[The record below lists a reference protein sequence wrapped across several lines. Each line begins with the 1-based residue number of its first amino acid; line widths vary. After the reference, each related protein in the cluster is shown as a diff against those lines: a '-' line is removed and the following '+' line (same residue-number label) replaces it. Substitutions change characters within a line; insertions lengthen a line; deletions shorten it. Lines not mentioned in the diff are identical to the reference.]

1 VLLLSRDRQIPSQPP
16 DKAIRRASRTAQIG
30 RGGPTTLYRGITQE
44 VDVEKVTIQIPE
56 EAISCA
62 RVLVDELRET
72 GAAVDTAN
80 WGQMARVD
88 ENACERD
95 ERGNLWIVGDRFR
108 DRVLAGCD
116 VQQTTASLGR
126 AEPAGRICALSSMIG
141 GRGGI
146 RTHGGH
152 KDHNG
157 FRDRPVRPLRHPSE

>member
-1 VLLLSRDRQIPSQPP
+1 M
-16 DKAIRRASRTAQIG
+16 
-30 RGGPTTLYRGITQE
+30 
-44 VDVEKVTIQIPE
+44 EKVTIQIPE

-88 ENACERD
+88 ENAGECD
-95 ERGNLWIVGDRFR
+95 ERGNLWIVGDQFR
-108 DRVLAGCD
+108 DGMLSVQREAVSQNLMHADLTITNGVYGVLADCD
-116 VQQTTASLGR
+116 VQQTIVSLGQ
-126 AEPAGRICALSSMIG
+126 AEPARRICALSSMVG